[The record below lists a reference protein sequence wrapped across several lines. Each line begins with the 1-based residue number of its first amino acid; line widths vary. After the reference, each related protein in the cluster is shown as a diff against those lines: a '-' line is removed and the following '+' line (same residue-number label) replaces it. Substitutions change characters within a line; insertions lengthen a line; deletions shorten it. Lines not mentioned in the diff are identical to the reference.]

1 MKNKLP
7 QKKGVNQPDQ
17 VHFHRYLEQGDD
29 NHQGKTVQKV
39 PQHKHHKQ
47 PQGPIN
53 EQKIHKT
60 YPVNSYLWY
69 QLPDR
74 IWHPFETPLGLCLI
88 YIIDQHRLKV

>member
-47 PQGPIN
+47 PQG
-53 EQKIHKT
+53 
-60 YPVNSYLWY
+60 SY
-69 QLPDR
+69 
-74 IWHPFETPLGLCLI
+74 
-88 YIIDQHRLKV
+88 